1 MMEAALIEALI
12 HVCEFAEE
20 MRLLHL
26 LTIVGLTSEEIN
38 SSQLQG
44 M

>member
-20 MRLLHL
+20 MLLHL